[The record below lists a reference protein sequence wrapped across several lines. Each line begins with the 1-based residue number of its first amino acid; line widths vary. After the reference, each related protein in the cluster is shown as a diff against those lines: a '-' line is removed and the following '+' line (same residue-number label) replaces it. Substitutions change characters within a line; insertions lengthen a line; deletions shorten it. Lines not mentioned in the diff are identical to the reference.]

1 MSIIKKMI
9 IGYFVIVVIPVLS
22 FGIYFYQYVYDSMLQ
37 QFAASRQQIVRQ
49 ALTNLQ
55 VEMASIQSVY
65 QLMQYNSYVV
75 EYLDKTEES
84 EGNSVYTFIKHIQP
98 LLAYPMHGYREMK
111 TIRLY
116 NYKPEVFGIPDKII
130 DISELPPQKVQLL
143 QRLEPGQGRWL
154 LSTDPGEA
162 GPIYYYQHL
171 YNDGFTE
178 KLGLLEIEISHGM
191 LEQFYE
197 ALGSKDNWS
206 IYVLAGDKQRLSA
219 VSGKGAAL
227 TSQEEDAGHD
237 PDISADLGAAL
248 DNETQMIASLDANGY
263 YASRKII
270 ANQITINELDL
281 RVVAVGRGSE
291 VFHSIK
297 QREIVL
303 ILMILLLLSVL
314 SIVYYAM
321 YSSIARRIS
330 RLARHMRTVG
340 ENSLRQFDDKDIHD
354 EISYLGTS
362 YNAMIMRIDEL
373 INNVHK
379 EELRN
384 REAAY
389 KVLQA
394 QVKPHFLYNTL
405 ESIRMLAIAN
415 NDQPVAEISFA
426 FGQLMRYSLSSNQE
440 HTTLAKEL
448 TIVESYLKIHKV
460 RFRDRLHYDMDIQ
473 IDSETVLCP
482 RFILQPLVENCIVH
496 GLSKVRRAV
505 NISITVQ
512 GSSDGLMIIISDD
525 GAGIAADR
533 LAEIREQLCKPGAP
547 SMLETES
554 GGLGLVNV
562 NERIRSYYKG
572 ESRLTVDSVAGEG
585 AVLTL
590 YLDIRGKDNAEAV
603 AGR

>member
-1 MSIIKKMI
+1 MSIVKKMI

-65 QLMQYNSYVV
+65 QLLQYNSYVV
-75 EYLDKTEES
+75 EYLEKAEES
-84 EGNSVYTFIKHIQP
+84 KGNSVYTFIKHIQP

-116 NYKPEVFGIPDKII
+116 NYKTEVFGIPDKII
-130 DISELPPQKVQLL
+130 NISELSSEKMQLL
-143 QRLEPGQGRWL
+143 EQLEPGQGRWL
-154 LSTDPGEA
+154 LTSDPSKA
-162 GPIYYYQHL
+162 AAIHYYQHL

-206 IYVLAGDKQRLSA
+206 IYALAGDGQRLSA
-219 VSGKGAAL
+219 VGGKGA
-227 TSQEEDAGHD
+227 S
-237 PDISADLGAAL
+237 AAL
-248 DNETQMIASLDANGY
+248 ENEAQLLASLDANGY

-270 ANQITINELDL
+270 ANQITIKELDL
-281 RVVAVGRGSE
+281 RVVAVGHGSE

-297 QREIVL
+297 QREVVL

-314 SIVYYAM
+314 SVVYYAM

-340 ENSLRQFDDKDIHD
+340 ENSLRQFDDKDTHD

-362 YNAMIMRIDEL
+362 YNAMITRIDEL
-373 INNVHK
+373 INTVHK

-440 HTTLAKEL
+440 NTTLAKEL
-448 TIVESYLKIHKV
+448 TIVENYLKIHKV
-460 RFRDRLHYDMDIQ
+460 RFRDRLHYELDIQ
-473 IDSETVLCP
+473 ADTEVVLCP

-505 NISITVQ
+505 TVCIGVKESRDALLIT
-512 GSSDGLMIIISDD
+512 ISDN
-525 GAGIAADR
+525 GAGIAAER
-533 LAEIREQLCKPGAP
+533 LAAIREQLCKPGAP
-547 SMLETES
+547 SILETES

-562 NERIRSYYKG
+562 NERVRSYYKG
-572 ESRLTVDSVAGEG
+572 ESHLAIDSVAGEG
-585 AVLTL
+585 TVLTL
-590 YLDIRGKDNAEAV
+590 HLDIRGKDNAEAV